1 MGGVGTLGPLVIIEN
16 FGLRNFGGI
25 LGLTRP
31 MQILPE
37 VAGPLL
43 AGITFDITDE
53 YDLAFG
59 IVIGILALSILSFLL
74 AKPVD
79 MSKVPGAENS

>member
-1 MGGVGTLGPLVIIEN
+1 
-16 FGLRNFGGI
+16 
-25 LGLTRP
+25 
-31 MQILPE
+31 MQFLPE

-43 AGITFDITDE
+43 AGLTFDATHE

-59 IVIGILALSILSFLL
+59 IVIGILGVSIVSFLL

-79 MSKVPGAENS
+79 LSEAAGTDKS